1 MRKRKRLFGVLLMIA
16 ALVIMT
22 LPVSE
27 ADAASSA
34 SDFVIEGGTLVRYQ
48 GTEKTVSVPDTVEVI
63 GESAFENKTAIE
75 KVVLPASVTTIEPYA
90 FWGCD
95 SLATLV
101 TGKGLTSIG
110 DYAFAGCKGLKE
122 MSLSSKVTSI
132 GIQAF
137 ADCVNL
143 TDITIPEE
151 TTQIHESA
159 FDGCARL
166 TIHCREGS
174 AADYYA
180 RAFYER
186 QKEMPEYEDVP
197 DYGETAEEPE
207 ETGEPQTTEP
217 PLVTEPPYVVEGEV
231 LGTTQIVGN
240 SAFFLVDAERL
251 QPRQETA
258 QLQLEER
265 ISVSEAIPKYTLV
278 DGRIVADQAYYRSAR
293 FTELEL
299 PRGIEEIGQFA
310 FARSTVE
317 KAVIPDGVK
326 EIAYGAFYHC
336 DGLREVTLPETI
348 ESVEPKAFT
357 NTGWVEDFLT
367 GGSVEAFLIS
377 GGVLIAYAG
386 NETDVSIPDGVRVI
400 AAEAFLGHAEIEA
413 LRLPD
418 SLRVI
423 GEAAFEG
430 CTGLR
435 EIRLNQG
442 LEQIKDRA
450 FCGVAGADV
459 SIPSS
464 VKSIGLR
471 ALEGMT
477 VKYEG
482 EQPEQSHEVSA
493 ERLSN
498 EAYRAPVTE
507 TRSAGVRV
515 VTEGISGEAY
525 ASLEGAARY
534 YELSVRREESS
545 EQMEKAWRRVYEEPL
560 PEELLLYEMELSD
573 NSGIPISKLGHQR
586 LSLTLPLS
594 EEYRGQELK
603 AVGLDRN
610 GQLVSIDA
618 ERVLMEGEE
627 CLCLSM
633 TQLSTLGI
641 YCVGEASDE
650 PLQSVSVTVQAGA
663 PPLTA
668 EAEEETGNGFPVR
681 RALGCVMLLTGGAL
695 CLPGGLRRRT

>member
-1 MRKRKRLFGVLLMIA
+1 MRKRKRLFGVLLMVA

-34 SDFVIEGGTLVRYQ
+34 SDFVIEGSTLIRYQ
-48 GTEKTVSVPDTVEVI
+48 GTEKTVSVPDTVKVI

-75 KVVLPASVTTIEPYA
+75 KIVLPASVTDIAPYA

-95 SLATLV
+95 SLATVV
-101 TGKGLTSIG
+101 TGKGLTAIG
-110 DYAFAGCKGLKE
+110 DYAFAGCRGLRE
-122 MSLSSKVTSI
+122 MNLSSKVTAI

-166 TIHCREGS
+166 KIHCTEGS

-197 DYGETAEEPE
+197 DYGEGPE
-207 ETGEPQTTEP
+207 ETQE

-240 SAFFLVDAERL
+240 SAVFLMNAVRM
-251 QPRQETA
+251 QPKQETVE
-258 QLQLEER
+258 LQLEESIR
-265 ISVSEAIPKYTLV
+265 ASEAIPKYTLV
-278 DGRIVADQAYYRSAR
+278 DGRIVADQAYYRSER
-293 FTELEL
+293 FTELRL
-299 PRGIEEIGQFA
+299 PGGIEEIGQFA
-310 FARSTVE
+310 FARSTLE
-317 KAVIPDGVK
+317 EIVIPDGVK

-336 DGLREVTLPETI
+336 DGLTKVALPKTI
-348 ESVEPKAFT
+348 ENVEPKAFA
-357 NTGWVEDFLT
+357 NTGWVEEFLT
-367 GGSVEAFLIS
+367 GESGETFLVS
-377 GGVLIAYAG
+377 GGVLVAYAG
-386 NETDVSIPDGVRVI
+386 SDADVLIPDGVRVI
-400 AAEAFLGHAEIEA
+400 AAEAFQGHTELET
-413 LRLPD
+413 LELPE

-450 FCGVAGADV
+450 FCGAAGAKTQ
-459 SIPSS
+459 IPAS

-471 ALEGMT
+471 ALEGVT
-477 VKYEG
+477 AEYEG
-482 EQPEQSHEVSA
+482 ELPGQSHEVSA

-498 EAYRAPVTE
+498 EAYRAPEAE
-507 TRSAGVRV
+507 TKTAGVCV
-515 VTEGISGEAY
+515 LLQETEGLSGKAY

-534 YELSVRREESS
+534 YELRIWSEKSRER
-545 EQMEKAWRRVYEEPL
+545 MDKAWSRAYGEPL
-560 PEELLLYEMELSD
+560 PEELLLYGLELTD
-573 NSGIPISKLGHQR
+573 NSKIPISKLGHQR
-586 LSLTLPLS
+586 LTLTLQLS
-594 EEYRGQELK
+594 EQYRGKELK
-603 AVGLDRN
+603 VVGLDRN
-610 GQLVSIDA
+610 GQLEAIDA
-618 ERVLMEGEE
+618 ERVLVEGEE

-633 TQLSTLGI
+633 TQLSSFGI
-641 YCVGEASDE
+641 YCVGEAEDE
-650 PLQSVSVTVQAGA
+650 PLQSVSVTLRAGA
-663 PPLTA
+663 QSETVNSEVGA
-668 EAEEETGNGFPVR
+668 EGSFPVR
-681 RALGCVMLLTGGAL
+681 GLLGCTSFLTGGAL
-695 CLPGGLRRRT
+695 WLSGRSWRRP